1 MNSSVSNIEANFVQ
15 DVNASIE
22 NASLTIRNNYTPLYP
37 NAEVVS
43 AVRVADASVSY
54 TITKTINGEDTEV
67 VTINTVNPNLINDLA
82 TILTNYGQRM
92 DTTEHTL
99 QWITI

>member
-22 NASLTIRNNYTPLYP
+22 NASLTIRNVYTPSYS